1 MYIQGPLCSAAE
13 QENLE
18 NQRCSRFPLL
28 EHKHTVLKSEQPSPR
43 TDPRHQV
50 CDLCKVEPGD
60 KVAISQEWQNA
71 LWVAEKQVVT
81 RIQPLVQSPI
91 LTRYAGAAYSL
102 KQKPWGW
109 CCKACETWVFNQ
121 KQSEL
126 QSGFSGVAQV
136 WPQLSEAALTGPLY
150 FPVDFEPWE
159 AGEPG
164 GIQQGDLV
172 NEEEHESKAS
182 DAVTG
187 VKASSR
193 ELNAPKQTRQTWCQA
208 KRKKRQSPDR
218 PYEAGP
224 STQGSRIA
232 ARPGVSRKE
241 QCRFEQSEPSA
252 PTRQDWCQLSDILVQ
267 QPQFC
272 MKVKEAALLSW
283 IERFESFL
291 VPGSLGCWVA
301 NRIPECLAGD
311 DEDTIGI
318 LAGIEDVKMQGAAR
332 PKEDCCRILQANITS
347 YRSEIRQWLVSNQ
360 WHVACLQETHQVES
374 ATEAMTSSLKAVA
387 LEPWALPAAP
397 TQGGSTGGLVSVSRS
412 NYQTR
417 FLHKH
422 GESGKGF
429 VFSGIRFHGW
439 EMAIGNLYL
448 ESGVGPEGGVNPGL
462 LAALALFLQEL
473 RIPWIVV
480 GDWNCTHDEM
490 ASSGFLQ
497 SVHGRLLAPL
507 DATTSQGSSIDFGV
521 VCAKLA
527 GCVSVETEWNVPFK
541 PHAALL
547 FTVHKAGASLPVPQ
561 PPKFVETPGENQA
574 AGGEKDIR
582 EVLAMFEPPSQQE
595 QDVQW
600 GRVVAK
606 LEADLQMPGK
616 GRGWCFP
623 VKREPLVAPT
633 APDKAWQGGKVAFW
647 ERIQLWIQQRQERPL
662 KPSQVK
668 LFIRHL
674 QHVKHMLEPEEHSQA
689 EFLRTELEKFVI
701 GHPTNMTLVS
711 TVVANAKE
719 AASEWRKSQQES
731 YQTWLQGAVEGGMR
745 GLYKSLKKPENIQAR
760 PYRDDSSELRPHL
773 RRQEWKQVWKPQADN
788 SPEDHH
794 LFEEL
799 RQKAAEE
806 LRQVGP
812 LTDKQVA
819 EALRKMAKKAC
830 GPDGLTGPMLKALE
844 PYQVTLVADAF
855 RTWEA
860 TGVMPEAATMS
871 LVALLPKKESEER
884 PIALTSYAYR
894 AWCKSRYPL
903 HEEWARQYQLSSP
916 WDRAVKNHSSLEVA
930 VTRVLKGE
938 MHRQSQKSG
947 ITLLLD
953 LKGFYENV
961 SHKDLIVGAFKHRYP
976 ALLLHGAMQL
986 YRGKRHLCA
995 ENMVS
1000 APLVATQGILAGC
1013 PLAPGLSKLVMHD
1026 IVEPIWQG
1034 PPQCHVD
1041 LYIDDTGFDVVHNDP
1056 RQCANMAYQVWQ
1068 EARKRFRDAKL
1079 PLSIGKTAWIC
1090 SNKKVEKALSKL
1102 LQAGDPTIRDI
1113 HRDLGV
1119 DSGWGKRRRI
1129 VNHRSRMCKGGAR
1142 KKRLD
1147 TLAPD
1152 RGPKIRAYKQGV
1164 LSVALYGHVAIGLA
1178 PKRLKWIRHQQ
1189 AQVLGRMSLGST
1201 EYVLELANSKHE
1213 DPAFTVINQHFRFF
1227 HQLLVKWNQGS
1238 LEEIEVSWRFWYK
1251 RILNHKEP
1259 WRIVVGPIG
1268 AAVCYLKALGWTAPS
1283 LTVWRA
1289 GDEEFHLLDRA
1300 SLHALSFALRRACNE
1315 WRWKALSHS
1324 EAGISLENGV
1334 QWQAPGKARKKLKGL
1349 KNKAL
1354 VAVWQGAIR
1363 HGSGAWC
1370 ARCDQEASL
1379 KHVLWECSWWK
1390 DNQPEPADFPRLR
1403 KEYPDSSL
1411 WLRGLP
1417 GKQPRPPCYA
1427 QVLQESGIFQ
1437 QSEIEAEALHF
1448 ATDGSPGGSQDSR
1461 FQVATWGVIAFK
1473 IHGSEIQVVGSASG
1487 PVPCEQTVFRAEAQA
1502 LVYLVGKV
1510 QGNLEVTIDAQ
1521 SVTKAVRRRPGWKS
1535 EDLIQPL
1542 REASERLH
1550 LTWVNS
1556 HLTQQEFA
1564 SKFGDGELW
1573 RWKANQ
1579 LVDDL
1584 VQNQA
1589 NSRRDMKWEQK
1600 VLIGD
1605 EVVIKVNNVLARRA
1619 EELLQSDSS
1628 QGPQIIFPGRLSPA
1642 ETVSPKKR
1650 TKGPRQAKI
1659 IKFSSQARTKTQA
1672 QGPGD
1677 IKPNKRKQMEAMLEG
1692 TGPDLGHTWV
1702 VGHKSRDQLTIK
1714 CSTCGLY
1721 VEQTEPVQVFNK
1733 KASHHCLFQ
1742 GPPFPLPAH
1751 GSHRIVNGGRAWL
1764 CTKCGLKQWVNQE
1777 SLSGALSKEC
1787 RQRYQGKD
1795 PWVKEVIK
1803 KAVPKTSFF
1812 QTRGAPV
1819 VSPDN
1824 QARTPVIS
1832 GSSEVLQTAVSRNQG
1847 RQAVV
1852 HGDTLTSDGDAGD
1865 EVGEDVAGGGVVPN
1879 QRTSDKPPPNTKGGK
1894 QPVPKAKPKPK
1905 APGRARPQSA
1915 DPQQTKLTFK

>member
-1 MYIQGPLCSAAE
+1 MYIQGPLCSAVE

-102 KQKPWGW
+102 RQKPWGW

-208 KRKKRQSPDR
+208 KGKKRQSPDR

-224 STQGSRIA
+224 STQGSRFA

-291 VPGSLGCWVA
+291 VPGSLGYWVA

-480 GDWNCTHDEM
+480 GDWNCTHDEL

-860 TGVMPEAATMS
+860 TGVLPEAATMS

-1102 LQAGDPTIRDI
+1102 LQDGDPTIRDI

-1178 PKRLKWIRHQQ
+1178 PKRLKRIRHQQ

-1268 AAVCYLKALGWTAPS
+1268 AAVCYLKALGWTALS

-1334 QWQAPGKARKKLKGL
+1334 QWQAPGKARNKLKGL

>member
-1 MYIQGPLCSAAE
+1 MKGEETFTCS
-13 QENLE
+13 
-18 NQRCSRFPLL
+18 LL
-28 EHKHTVLKSEQPSPR
+28 QVSP
-43 TDPRHQV
+43 
-50 CDLCKVEPGD
+50 
-60 KVAISQEWQNA
+60 
-71 LWVAEKQVVT
+71 
-81 RIQPLVQSPI
+81 
-91 LTRYAGAAYSL
+91 
-102 KQKPWGW
+102 KP
-109 CCKACETWVFNQ
+109 
-121 KQSEL
+121 
-126 QSGFSGVAQV
+126 
-136 WPQLSEAALTGPLY
+136 
-150 FPVDFEPWE
+150 
-159 AGEPG
+159 
-164 GIQQGDLV
+164 
-172 NEEEHESKAS
+172 SKAQRH
-182 DAVTG
+182 V
-187 VKASSR
+187 
-193 ELNAPKQTRQTWCQA
+193 
-208 KRKKRQSPDR
+208 SP
-218 PYEAGP
+218 
-224 STQGSRIA
+224 
-232 ARPGVSRKE
+232 
-241 QCRFEQSEPSA
+241 
-252 PTRQDWCQLSDILVQ
+252 PTR
-267 QPQFC
+267 
-272 MKVKEAALLSW
+272 K
-283 IERFESFL
+283 
-291 VPGSLGCWVA
+291 
-301 NRIPECLAGD
+301 N
-311 DEDTIGI
+311 
-318 LAGIEDVKMQGAAR
+318 
-332 PKEDCCRILQANITS
+332 
-347 YRSEIRQWLVSNQ
+347 
-360 WHVACLQETHQVES
+360 
-374 ATEAMTSSLKAVA
+374 
-387 LEPWALPAAP
+387 P
-397 TQGGSTGGLVSVSRS
+397 T
-412 NYQTR
+412 
-417 FLHKH
+417 
-422 GESGKGF
+422 
-429 VFSGIRFHGW
+429 
-439 EMAIGNLYL
+439 
-448 ESGVGPEGGVNPGL
+448 
-462 LAALALFLQEL
+462 
-473 RIPWIVV
+473 
-480 GDWNCTHDEM
+480 
-490 ASSGFLQ
+490 
-497 SVHGRLLAPL
+497 
-507 DATTSQGSSIDFGV
+507 
-521 VCAKLA
+521 
-527 GCVSVETEWNVPFK
+527 
-541 PHAALL
+541 
-547 FTVHKAGASLPVPQ
+547 
-561 PPKFVETPGENQA
+561 
-574 AGGEKDIR
+574 
-582 EVLAMFEPPSQQE
+582 
-595 QDVQW
+595 
-600 GRVVAK
+600 
-606 LEADLQMPGK
+606 
-616 GRGWCFP
+616 
-623 VKREPLVAPT
+623 
-633 APDKAWQGGKVAFW
+633 
-647 ERIQLWIQQRQERPL
+647 
-662 KPSQVK
+662 
-668 LFIRHL
+668 
-674 QHVKHMLEPEEHSQA
+674 
-689 EFLRTELEKFVI
+689 
-701 GHPTNMTLVS
+701 
-711 TVVANAKE
+711 
-719 AASEWRKSQQES
+719 
-731 YQTWLQGAVEGGMR
+731 
-745 GLYKSLKKPENIQAR
+745 
-760 PYRDDSSELRPHL
+760 
-773 RRQEWKQVWKPQADN
+773 
-788 SPEDHH
+788 
-794 LFEEL
+794 
-799 RQKAAEE
+799 
-806 LRQVGP
+806 
-812 LTDKQVA
+812 
-819 EALRKMAKKAC
+819 
-830 GPDGLTGPMLKALE
+830 
-844 PYQVTLVADAF
+844 
-855 RTWEA
+855 
-860 TGVMPEAATMS
+860 
-871 LVALLPKKESEER
+871 
-884 PIALTSYAYR
+884 
-894 AWCKSRYPL
+894 
-903 HEEWARQYQLSSP
+903 
-916 WDRAVKNHSSLEVA
+916 
-930 VTRVLKGE
+930 
-938 MHRQSQKSG
+938 
-947 ITLLLD
+947 
-953 LKGFYENV
+953 
-961 SHKDLIVGAFKHRYP
+961 
-976 ALLLHGAMQL
+976 
-986 YRGKRHLCA
+986 
-995 ENMVS
+995 
-1000 APLVATQGILAGC
+1000 
-1013 PLAPGLSKLVMHD
+1013 
-1026 IVEPIWQG
+1026 
-1034 PPQCHVD
+1034 
-1041 LYIDDTGFDVVHNDP
+1041 
-1056 RQCANMAYQVWQ
+1056 
-1068 EARKRFRDAKL
+1068 
-1079 PLSIGKTAWIC
+1079 
-1090 SNKKVEKALSKL
+1090 
-1102 LQAGDPTIRDI
+1102 
-1113 HRDLGV
+1113 
-1119 DSGWGKRRRI
+1119 
-1129 VNHRSRMCKGGAR
+1129 
-1142 KKRLD
+1142 
-1147 TLAPD
+1147 
-1152 RGPKIRAYKQGV
+1152 
-1164 LSVALYGHVAIGLA
+1164 
-1178 PKRLKWIRHQQ
+1178 
-1189 AQVLGRMSLGST
+1189 
-1201 EYVLELANSKHE
+1201 
-1213 DPAFTVINQHFRFF
+1213 
-1227 HQLLVKWNQGS
+1227 
-1238 LEEIEVSWRFWYK
+1238 
-1251 RILNHKEP
+1251 
-1259 WRIVVGPIG
+1259 
-1268 AAVCYLKALGWTAPS
+1268 
-1283 LTVWRA
+1283 
-1289 GDEEFHLLDRA
+1289 FHLLDRA